1 MAAYAEDDKEIEE
14 LEACMDELRSAYEAD
29 KSSQHE
35 VDEALRLSM
44 KLADKRGSALRHAE
58 TLIGSVD
65 LNAVAEL
72 KSNPSRAEAAL
83 ADARK
88 ESVAQTRSSKKR
100 DAVIAKKL
108 KHLTEELSAA
118 KKRRM
123 LRKLQRLPRKFR
135 KPMPAP
141 PVPSQRWIFCFEKR
155 LKRQKFTH
163 CCARSSA

>member
-1 MAAYAEDDKEIEE
+1 
-14 LEACMDELRSAYEAD
+14 
-29 KSSQHE
+29 
-35 VDEALRLSM
+35 M

-65 LNAVAEL
+65 LNAIAEL
-72 KSNPSRAEAAL
+72 KSKLSRAEAAL

-118 KKRRM
+118 KKRSKDAQEAAKAAKKVSEANATKASR
-123 LRKLQRLPRKFR
+123 
-135 KPMPAP
+135 
-141 PVPSQRWIFCFEKR
+141 SISDGYYTSKR
-155 LKRQKFTH
+155 LKRQRIHTLLR
-163 CCARSSA
+163 RSSA

>member
-72 KSNPSRAEAAL
+72 KSKLSRAEAAL
-83 ADARK
+83 EDARLSSL
-88 ESVAQTRSSKKR
+88 SVSMGCRTGL
-100 DAVIAKKL
+100 V
-108 KHLTEELSAA
+108 
-118 KKRRM
+118 
-123 LRKLQRLPRKFR
+123 
-135 KPMPAP
+135 KPM
-141 PVPSQRWIFCFEKR
+141 
-155 LKRQKFTH
+155 LKPKLIGAAATPMA
-163 CCARSSA
+163 AR